1 MKRFCRLTNAFSK
14 KFANLEHAVNLHM
27 AYFNFCWRPG
37 EMRVTPA
44 QAAAITDHCWTFDEL
59 MTG

>member
-1 MKRFCRLTNAFSK
+1 MKRFNRLTMGFSR

-37 EMRVTPA
+37 EKKVTPA
-44 QAAAITDHCWTFDEL
+44 QAAGIASWCWSFDEL
-59 MTG
+59 LS